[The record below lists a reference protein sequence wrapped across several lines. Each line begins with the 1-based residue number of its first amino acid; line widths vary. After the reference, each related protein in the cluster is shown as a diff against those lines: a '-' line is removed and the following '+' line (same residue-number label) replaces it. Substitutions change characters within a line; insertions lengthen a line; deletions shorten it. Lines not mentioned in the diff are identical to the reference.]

1 MSMMRTPSSGRRE
14 GLGEGRKL
22 LGDFM
27 VIADQNGAPDTDKAR
42 DSRWSSRNRASSLY
56 FGQGGLRSRLG

>member
-14 GLGEGRKL
+14 GGGEDRKL

-27 VIADQNGAPDTDKAR
+27 VMADENGALT
-42 DSRWSSRNRASSLY
+42 
-56 FGQGGLRSRLG
+56 